1 MSDFDRWQ
9 SRFAATDY
17 VFGTEPNAFLKAEAH
32 QLEPGMKVLCIADG
46 EARNGVFL
54 AEQGMQVTSQDFSPN
69 AQTKARA
76 LAEKR
81 GVTLNFVLADIT
93 EYDWP
98 DGTYDAVVGIFF
110 QFLAPDA
117 RDDVFRG
124 IRRAVRPGGLILI
137 EGYTPNQLD
146 YGTGGPKQREN
157 LYTEAL
163 LQEAFGD
170 LSACEIRAYDSE
182 VQEGAGH
189 SGMSALVDL
198 VARR

>member
-17 VFGTEPNAFLKAEAH
+17 VFGTEPNAYLKAEAH
-32 QLEPGMKVLCIADG
+32 RLEPGMKVLCIADG

-81 GVTLNFVLADIT
+81 GVMLNFVLADIT
-93 EYDWP
+93 KYDWP

-110 QFLAPDA
+110 QFLAPGCPRRRVSRHPPRCA
-117 RDDVFRG
+117 S
-124 IRRAVRPGGLILI
+124 RRADPDRRVYAQPIGLWH
-137 EGYTPNQLD
+137 
-146 YGTGGPKQREN
+146 RRA
-157 LYTEAL
+157 EAT
-163 LQEAFGD
+163 
-170 LSACEIRAYDSE
+170 
-182 VQEGAGH
+182 
-189 SGMSALVDL
+189 
-198 VARR
+198 

>member
-17 VFGTEPNAFLKAEAH
+17 VFGTKPNAFLKAEAH
-32 QLEPGMKVLCIADG
+32 RLKPGMKVLCIADG

-170 LSACEIRAYDSE
+170 LNAREIRAYDSE